1 MAFENLP
8 EYPNHELEKKASQF
22 LATQYGSVVRIPVDV
37 EWLLDTLGV
46 DLDCYP
52 ALRANYFIEGGV
64 WRDTQT
70 GRLTVFIDEAMMD
83 DHSARGVTRYRTT
96 VAEELA
102 HLLIHREII
111 DQIDDPGA
119 AAQSTAFLTAEP
131 RFFLTRSAR
140 EGAPRT
146 PGRFRGEWRASMQ
159 RIPEVTVRQG
169 LNSLQPSRNE
179 CLFSPYARA

>member
-8 EYPNHELEKKASQF
+8 EYPDHELEKRASQF

-37 EWLLDTLGV
+37 EWLLETLGV

-52 ALRANYFIEGGV
+52 ALRANYFVEGGV

-102 HLLIHREII
+102 HLLIHREVIEQV
-111 DQIDDPGA
+111 DGPARFGELHTQMLRTRVERNAKRMA
-119 AAQSTAFLTAEP
+119 AALLMPKEQL
-131 RFFLTRSAR
+131 
-140 EGAPRT
+140 
-146 PGRFRGEWRASMQ
+146 
-159 RIPEVTVRQG
+159 
-169 LNSLQPSRNE
+169 
-179 CLFSPYARA
+179 

>member
-8 EYPNHELEKKASQF
+8 EYPDHELEKRASQF

-37 EWLLDTLGV
+37 EWLLETLGV

-52 ALRANYFIEGGV
+52 ALRANYFVEGGV

-102 HLLIHREII
+102 HLLIHREVLEQV
-111 DQIDDPGA
+111 DGPARFGELHTQMLRTRVERSA
-119 AAQSTAFLTAEP
+119 KRLTAAVLMPKEQ
-131 RFFLTRSAR
+131 L
-140 EGAPRT
+140 
-146 PGRFRGEWRASMQ
+146 
-159 RIPEVTVRQG
+159 
-169 LNSLQPSRNE
+169 
-179 CLFSPYARA
+179 